1 MLLIVCCCQLAV
13 YSQNYT
19 LSAVVKSTKNE
30 VLPFASVS
38 IKGTTDG
45 TSTDENGFF
54 TLDVKNEKVDLQI
67 SSVGYKTF
75 RKTINVSSIHTEP
88 LKIKLTSLAYDL
100 DQVVVTGTMRETFLS
115 ASPVKVDVIS
125 QKFLKKIATA

>member
-1 MLLIVCCCQLAV
+1 MPKILKITIFLFRLIINKLLDLSHKFLKNHCALKIFMLLIVCCCQLAV

-54 TLDVKNEKVDLQI
+54 T
-67 SSVGYKTF
+67 
-75 RKTINVSSIHTEP
+75 
-88 LKIKLTSLAYDL
+88 
-100 DQVVVTGTMRETFLS
+100 
-115 ASPVKVDVIS
+115 
-125 QKFLKKIATA
+125 